1 MKSSSVKVY
10 KGAESQTA
18 EIVACSFLSGIQ
30 VKNVMIWS
38 WIVYQL
44 KMQPHPEAA
53 HLTPARLSTVLLG
66 QIEGGGVGYLGQDD
80 AIGQAR
86 VSQA

>member
-1 MKSSSVKVY
+1 
-10 KGAESQTA
+10 
-18 EIVACSFLSGIQ
+18 
-30 VKNVMIWS
+30 MIWS

-44 KMQPHPEAA
+44 KIQPHPEAA

-66 QIEGGGVGYLGQDD
+66 QIEGGGVRYLGQDD